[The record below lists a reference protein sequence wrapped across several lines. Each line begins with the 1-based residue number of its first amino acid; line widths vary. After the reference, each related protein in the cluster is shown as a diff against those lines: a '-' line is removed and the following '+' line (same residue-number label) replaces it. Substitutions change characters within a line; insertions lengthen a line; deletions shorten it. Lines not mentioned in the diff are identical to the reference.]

1 MSLGRCWET
10 RLCLCQRASNLLRN
24 IVFTPSVTSLRNA
37 GVTGSSPVGGTS
49 YFMTLP
55 VGKAGT

>member
-1 MSLGRCWET
+1 MSLGGYWET
-10 RLCLCQRASNLLRN
+10 RFRQCQPATNLLAH
-24 IVFTPSVTSLRNA
+24 IAFTPNVTSLRNA